1 MNIMRDWH
9 TLTGLP
15 LGEAIQQL
23 KAVLP
28 PSAYKAV
35 PGSQGLTDID
45 PSHLTEK
52 ATEVFGPVGIG
63 WFYQYDPKDLEI
75 AVEQKTSSKGRE
87 YTEHHANLLRFW
99 LYVRYVAEGHLQ
111 TSEPIPATGGNAN
124 EVRAYAI
131 RGTLT
136 NALGAAFAKLCWQ
149 LPVYQG
155 LVSHQN
161 AERVYKAVNGGNSAK
176 ATTDGQATPA
186 KLSAPSPTRTPAHP
200 AAPAQPVAPSVPA
213 ATATAQADAVVMH
226 LPVSN
231 KALQHKT
238 LGELKQSEEGRKLI
252 VHLAKVWQPNG
263 GGDNDLR
270 LKEAAQALSA
280 SF

>member
-1 MNIMRDWH
+1 MNIMQEWH
-9 TLTGLP
+9 TLTGLS
-15 LGEAIQQL
+15 LGEAVKQL

-45 PSHLTEK
+45 PSYLTEK
-52 ATEVFGPVGIG
+52 ATEIFGPAGIG
-63 WFYQYDPKDLEI
+63 WFYQYDTKDLEI
-75 AVEQKTSSKGRE
+75 GVEQKVSSKGRE
-87 YTEHHANLLRFW
+87 YTEYGANLLRF
-99 LYVRYVAEGHLQ
+99 LLFVRFVVDGEIR

-161 AERVYKAVNGGNSAK
+161 ADRVYKAVNGANGAQ
-176 ATTDGQATPA
+176 TTTGKNAVSPSTPA
-186 KLSAPSPTRTPAHP
+186 TSEAPSAVQSN
-200 AAPAQPVAPSVPA
+200 AQTS
-213 ATATAQADAVVMH
+213 TILTMTIEQADSLVMH
-226 LPVSN
+226 LAVAN
-231 KALQHKT
+231 KALRNKS
-238 LGELKQSEEGRKLI
+238 LGELKKSEEGRKVI
-252 VHLAKVWQPNG
+252 KHLAETWQATG
-263 GGDNDLR
+263 GGDQDQR
-270 LKEAAQALSA
+270 LKEAAKLISA